1 MPFDGLLRLVSRA
14 KPVRSSWRLRI
25 YFSVGTLLLP
35 AACATPVQVERVDPR
50 IVNRELTSNVIS
62 TGNISEPTQIVL
74 HREDLFVAFEN
85 NPEQAIIS
93 LHRTVMFG
101 APDPDGLFALSEL
114 SFRHAEDTGKPAFYL
129 ASAVYAFAFLF
140 PDDPAQRPGRFDPRV
155 RIASDLYN
163 RSLTSAFAS
172 PDRSRVL
179 LRAGRFQLPFGSID
193 VTFDPRVARW
203 GDLVLSDY
211 APADELNIEG
221 LRNRYRQRGIGA
233 PLAASATAPANESRF
248 KVFPEVPVTAL
259 LRIDF
264 SRQSLVQG
272 HLRGNIEVYPA
283 FEPGSVTLRGQS
295 APLEV
300 DTTAAFAYG
309 LSDPEIWRSEFGG
322 FLHGDYFGKNPSP
335 LDGLEPYHPGQI
347 PVIFIHGTASSSGRW
362 ANLVNDL
369 QSDPVIREHFQFWWF
384 SYSTGNPM
392 PYSALQLRNAIQDA
406 VHQLDPQGRDPALRQ
421 IVLIGHS
428 QGGLLAK
435 MLVIDSGSACGTLLA
450 ANPRS
455 SCASRPKPE
464 TCSVGHCS

>member
-85 NPEQAIIS
+85 NPEQAITS

-114 SFRHAEDTGKPAFYL
+114 SFRHAEDSGKPAFYL

-163 RSLTSAFAS
+163 RSLTCAFAS

-193 VTFDPRVARW
+193 VTFDPRAARW
-203 GDLVLSDY
+203 GDLILSDY

-233 PLAASATAPANESRF
+233 PLAASATAPANEGRF
-248 KVFPEVPVTAL
+248 KVFPEVKVPVTAL

-264 SRQSLVQG
+264 SRQSLAQG

-309 LSDPEIWRSEFGG
+309 LSDPEIG
-322 FLHGDYFGKNPSP
+322 
-335 LDGLEPYHPGQI
+335 
-347 PVIFIHGTASSSGRW
+347 
-362 ANLVNDL
+362 
-369 QSDPVIREHFQFWWF
+369 
-384 SYSTGNPM
+384 
-392 PYSALQLRNAIQDA
+392 
-406 VHQLDPQGRDPALRQ
+406 
-421 IVLIGHS
+421 
-428 QGGLLAK
+428 
-435 MLVIDSGSACGTLLA
+435 A
-450 ANPRS
+450 ANSADFSTAIISARTLHLSMASNRITQARS
-455 SCASRPKPE
+455 P
-464 TCSVGHCS
+464 